1 MQKIEIPYFD
11 NTIKDVSGRL
21 IPENILQDSL
31 NIMFDN
37 KKVRARYG
45 LQKFSE
51 SVPGNNGVVKISL
64 YKQLYNDLSYIVAF
78 TKSDIFY
85 LDSGRWKYITRN
97 FCKGTVG
104 NGGVSG
110 VNLTLTP
117 AVSDITIAV
126 GTANTNAISYT
137 VNLANVTG
145 LEIGMTVKSGTGI
158 SISPPTKIASIS
170 GTTIRLS
177 RPTTAIPSGNLVFN
191 HNFDVSWNANNC
203 EIGFGTT
210 DMNVV
215 SQWYTIDSFT
225 ATGLVLSSAQ
235 AIADS
240 TAFVIRVKYNG
251 DIDDFWQTAFPYDDS
266 MYGGGDKL
274 LMATN
279 GIDKLQ
285 QWKGLQNGVMTYCE
299 DAYEYPNICKHIGFW
314 GTAGSEHLIMSNIY
328 DINNNWNKTTIEVSD
343 AGEIS
348 WEDGATYPL
357 FDSTSPIL
365 GVVSLQTRFVIY
377 KRNTISVAE
386 ASYSTDVTNPLN
398 IQQDIK
404 RNIGTVSIDT
414 VMDTG
419 FFHLFFTGERIAY
432 FDGYNHGYVDDGVYQ
447 YINKIINKVYAYR
460 SFAFLLQDKNLYC
473 LAIPAVK
480 EDGTFSEYC
489 NLIIIYNYVDKN
501 FTFWK
506 FSSNTN
512 TELNMTAKGQFVVS
526 YAPTW
531 ADKLL
536 SVTDAGSQLTAT
548 LATDGTITFNG
559 AVDLSAWLGAR
570 IRLAGHTDSEWYIK
584 SITDSTHAVI
594 GTQADKETVTTNDIT
609 TLTGTVIST
618 AENVTIGFTALQTTF
633 RWSDLKSE
641 DSAVSMIIGD
651 EFGNI
656 YQLGSLIDQDYVTN
670 TVPIESIIETKD
682 YEVNKGLTFLSR
694 EITLRIQRMLDSL
707 GNYFAGSIYISAS
720 VDYGRT
726 WSAAVELPLDG
737 EVYSFMEKKIAL
749 HMRGKAIRFRL
760 VAYTPFVLEN
770 CFIGYNAQGQSFKYD
785 R

>member
-45 LQKFSE
+45 LQKFAQ

-110 VNLTLTP
+110 TTLTLTP

-126 GTANTNAISYT
+126 GTANANAISYT
-137 VNLANVTG
+137 INLANVTG
-145 LEIGMTVKSGTGI
+145 LEVGMTLKSGTGI
-158 SISPPTKIASIS
+158 STSPPTKIVSIT
-170 GTTIRLS
+170 GTTIRIS
-177 RPTTAIPSGNLVFN
+177 RPTTSIPSGNIVFN
-191 HNFDVSWNANNC
+191 HNFDSSWINC
-203 EIGFGTT
+203 EIGFGSTNMDAITT
-210 DMNVV
+210 WYPV
-215 SQWYTIDSFT
+215 SSFSAT
-225 ATGLVLSSAQ
+225 ALALVTAQ
-235 AIADS
+235 AIANG
-240 TAFVIRVKYNG
+240 TVFVVRIKYNG
-251 DIDDFWQTAFPYDDS
+251 DLDDVWQTAFPYDDS

-279 GIDKLQ
+279 GIDRPQ
-285 QWKGLQNGVMTYCE
+285 QWKGLQNGVMTFC
-299 DAYEYPNICKHIGFW
+299 DNVYEYPNICKHIGFW
-314 GTAGSEHLIMSNIY
+314 GTAGSEHIIMSNVY
-328 DINNNWNKTTIEVSD
+328 DSNNNWNKTVIEVSD

-377 KRNTISVAE
+377 KRNTISMAE
-386 ASYSTDVTNPLN
+386 ASFSTDVTNPLN

-419 FFHLFFTGERIAY
+419 SFHLFFTGERIAY
-432 FDGYNHGYVDDGVYQ
+432 FDGYNHGYVDDGIYQ
-447 YINKIINKVYAYR
+447 YVNRILNKIYAYR
-460 SFAFLLQDKNLYC
+460 SFAFLLQDRNLYC
-473 LAIPAVK
+473 LAIPVIK
-480 EDGTFSEYC
+480 TDGTFSEYC
-489 NLIIIYNYVDKN
+489 NMIVVYNYVDKN
-501 FTFWK
+501 FTFWR
-506 FSSNTN
+506 FSSNTG
-512 TELNMTAKGQFVVS
+512 TELNMTAKGQFIIS
-526 YAPTW
+526 HATTW
-531 ADKLL
+531 AEKL
-536 SVTDAGSQLTAT
+536 VTKATNGSQLTAT
-548 LATDGTITFNG
+548 LATNGTITFNS

-570 IRLAGHTDSEWYIK
+570 IRLSGHTSSEWYIK

-594 GTQADKETVTTNDIT
+594 GTQANKETITTNDIT

-641 DSAVSMIIGD
+641 DSAISMILGD
-651 EFGNI
+651 ETGVV
-656 YQLGSLIDQDYVTN
+656 YQLGSLIDQDYVTA
-670 TVPIESIIETKD
+670 TVPIQSIIETKD
-682 YEVNKGLTFLSR
+682 YEVNKGLTFLTR
-694 EITLRIQRMLDSL
+694 EITLRIERMLDSL
-707 GNYFAGSIYISAS
+707 GNYFTGAIYISAS

-726 WSAAVELPLDG
+726 WSTAVQLPLDG
-737 EVYSFMEKKIAL
+737 AVYSFMEKKVAL
-749 HMRGKAIRFRL
+749 HMRGKALRFRL